1 MHRKDSHRN
10 KKNGRSY
17 RDELQSY
24 FSKKNLGIP
33 HYKIATLGTKGKERY
48 TLDNN
53 SDTIKRSH
61 GFIQDPSRYMAT
73 VSVESIQFKTY
84 PDTFASQVEAEE
96 ALANIVI
103 SKLGIPDDNENS
115 GSKETKDLLTYG
127 QRIVL
132 LLGKLNDVN

>member
-1 MHRKDSHRN
+1 MEEATGMNSSLISQRK
-10 KKNGRSY
+10 
-17 RDELQSY
+17 
-24 FSKKNLGIP
+24 
-33 HYKIATLGTKGKERY
+33 TLEFLTIKLLLLVIKGKRGIHY
-48 TLDNN
+48 THING
-53 SDTIKRSH
+53 DTIKRSH
-61 GFIQDPSRYMAT
+61 DLIQDPSRYMAT